1 MRMRSPA
8 DIVAAMDS
16 HSSSPDTYNA
26 GRPWSA
32 RRPQSLLLSVVFVV
46 LAIALVLQAFAY
58 IGQGIGG
65 VIPYVLVIAGPAVA
79 IFYIWYFNFRDF
91 EAEQG

>member
-1 MRMRSPA
+1 
-8 DIVAAMDS
+8 MDTE
-16 HSSSPDTYNA
+16 PVRDTYDP

-32 RRPQSLLLSVVFVV
+32 RRPQNLILSAIFIV
-46 LAIALVLQAFAY
+46 LAVALVLQAFSY

-65 VIPYVLVIAGPAVA
+65 VIPYVLVLAGPAVA

-91 EAEQG
+91 EADQ

>member
-1 MRMRSPA
+1 MDPSSETPA
-8 DIVAAMDS
+8 R
-16 HSSSPDTYNA
+16 DTYNA

-32 RRPQSLLLSVVFVV
+32 RRPQNLVLSLGFVV
-46 LAIALVLQAFAY
+46 LAVALVMQAFAY

-65 VIPYVLVIAGPAVA
+65 AIPYVLVLAGPAVA

-91 EAEQG
+91 EADQD

>member
-1 MRMRSPA
+1 MDTEPA
-8 DIVAAMDS
+8 R
-16 HSSSPDTYNA
+16 DTYNP

-32 RRPQSLLLSVVFVV
+32 RRPQNLVLSAIFIV
-46 LAIALVLQAFAY
+46 LAVALVMQAFSY

-65 VIPYVLVIAGPAVA
+65 VIPYVLVLAGPAVA

-91 EAEQG
+91 EADQ

>member
-1 MRMRSPA
+1 MEN
-8 DIVAAMDS
+8 DS
-16 HSSSPDTYNA
+16 VDTYNS

-32 RRPQSLLLSVVFVV
+32 RRPQNLVLSLVFLV
-46 LAIALVLQAFAY
+46 LAVALVIQAFAY

-65 VIPYVLVIAGPAVA
+65 AIPYVLIIAGPGLA

-91 EAEQG
+91 EADQR

>member
-1 MRMRSPA
+1 MDTDSPR
-8 DIVAAMDS
+8 
-16 HSSSPDTYNA
+16 DTYNP

-32 RRPQSLLLSVVFVV
+32 RRPQNLFLSLIFIV
-46 LAIALVLQAFAY
+46 LAIALVMQAFSY

-65 VIPYVLVIAGPAVA
+65 VIPYVLVLAGPAVA

-91 EAEQG
+91 EADQ